1 MLEGIDYF
9 LQMVKII
16 LTCLGLALLRK
27 AIVSFGYT
35 TYVNVRPPSREKIQK
50 LKIKVSGK

>member
-27 AIVSFGYT
+27 AIVSFGYA